1 MSPSRS
7 SSRTI
12 GSDVSGRVVARR
24 LMTVVTVL
32 VVLAFVLGT
41 ILEPLLLAQ

>member
-1 MSPSRS
+1 
-7 SSRTI
+7 
-12 GSDVSGRVVARR
+12 VVARR

>member
-1 MSPSRS
+1 
-7 SSRTI
+7 
-12 GSDVSGRVVARR
+12 VVARR

-41 ILEPLLLAQ
+41 ILEPLLLAR

>member
-1 MSPSRS
+1 MSPSHC

-12 GSDVSGRVVARR
+12 GSAVTGRVVARR

-32 VVLAFVLGT
+32 VALAFVLGT

>member
-1 MSPSRS
+1 VP
-7 SSRTI
+7 
-12 GSDVSGRVVARR
+12 GRVVARR

-41 ILEPLLLAQ
+41 ILEPLLLAR